1 MQTSDIGTSHSVSKF
16 QKKCN
21 FVKARTRSILQRLIK
36 STFNYFF
43 SFLKFLIN
51 RPPSSIFL
59 KNYVDIS
66 LFEVILMRAR
76 TLFILHYFFP
86 FFSPLCVRRERRTD
100 KMLHKLMITVKIVLQ
115 KTNHVKKL

>member
-36 STFNYFF
+36 STF
-43 SFLKFLIN
+43 LKFLIN

-66 LFEVILMRAR
+66 LFEVILRRAR

>member
-43 SFLKFLIN
+43 LFLKFLIN

-66 LFEVILMRAR
+66 LFEVILRRAR
-76 TLFILHYFFP
+76 TLFILHYFFH
-86 FFSPLCVRRERRTD
+86 FFPLCVRRERRTD